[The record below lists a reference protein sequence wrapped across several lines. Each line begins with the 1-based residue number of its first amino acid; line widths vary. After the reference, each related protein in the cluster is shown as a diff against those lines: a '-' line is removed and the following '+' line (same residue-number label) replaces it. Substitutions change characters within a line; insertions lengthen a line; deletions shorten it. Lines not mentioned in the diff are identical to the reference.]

1 MNPVSK
7 GKISFFG
14 LGVLGSALA
23 RRLVDSGFEVF
34 GFDPS
39 EEALSKASGH
49 GIQRGEQE
57 HIGACDFVLTS
68 LPDDNVVRQVLW
80 GEAGVLERMNEGSV
94 LIELSTI
101 LPSTLHEIASDA
113 ARRGIRVVDSP
124 ISGGPPEALA
134 GTVKLLVGADE
145 HGLSAATPVLECL
158 GETYH
163 IGPPGDGK
171 TVKLVNNMMTMGNVA
186 VAAEAFNLG
195 VKAGM
200 EPSRLFDVLSKSG
213 GRSFHFLK
221 RFPKVLARDFAPGFS
236 SAMGEKDLRLAL
248 RMSHETGSPTLVTA
262 LVHQLYEMTCQSGR
276 AGEDIISVI
285 KLFERENTDIT

>member
-1 MNPVSK
+1 MSK
-7 GKISFFG
+7 GTISFFG

-23 RRLVDSGFEVF
+23 RRLVGSGFEVF

-39 EEALSKASGH
+39 KEALSKASNH
-49 GIQRGEQE
+49 GIKRGEQA
-57 HIGACDFVLTS
+57 HIGTSDFVLTS
-68 LPDDNVVRQVLW
+68 LPDDNVLRQVLW
-80 GEAGVLERMNEGSV
+80 GESGVLEHMKGGSV

-101 LPSTLHEIASDA
+101 LPSTLHEVVARA
-113 ARRGIRVVDSP
+113 AGLGVRVVDSP

-134 GTVKLLVGADE
+134 GTVKLLVGAEEDA
-145 HGLSAATPVLECL
+145 LSAARPVLECL

-200 EPSRLFDVLSKSG
+200 DPSRLFDVLSNSG

-248 RMSHETGSPTLVTA
+248 QMSHETRSPTLVTA

-285 KLFERENTDIT
+285 KLFEHEGGDES